1 MSFIHVY
8 RCKANVMY
16 SIFYRNWALGRA
28 WSNLS
33 ATEQHTFLE
42 EALGPQ
48 HKYSDDKVVIP
59 TIVYSAISIFGI
71 PGNIITC
78 LTIISN
84 SYLRTAPNFFIFNL
98 AVVDL
103 IILILGNMAKN

>member
-1 MSFIHVY
+1 MKCIPF
-8 RCKANVMY
+8 
-16 SIFYRNWALGRA
+16 FYRNWALGRA

-103 IILILGNMAKN
+103 ITLILGNILKNEY